1 MLYNIF
7 SGGSSYE
14 IFLVSAYTEREAG
27 CIVTQKG
34 TISNSIPTMIY
45 IWGNRYKNTSKKYI
59 LNYTQTHA
67 LVTLEN

>member
-14 IFLVSAYTEREAG
+14 IFLLSAYTEREAG

-34 TISNSIPTMIY
+34 TILNSISRSTSGKIDT
-45 IWGNRYKNTSKKYI
+45 RLRLKNTS
-59 LNYTQTHA
+59 
-67 LVTLEN
+67 